1 MSNVKQGRKF
11 ALISAVCFLLCA
23 LYNIIPYIDSF
34 YYGRPIKIAGYVL
47 LWIGLIGL
55 VVTLFL
61 CNKKFVLIATC
72 FTILGYCLRRFIYT
86 INLYSI
92 LMILAYITLAI
103 IAFLSAKGN
112 VIVTRIWFLAGA
124 IYFLVCLIIAFD
136 AGFNYL
142 FNLSFLSMILESVAL
157 LFAGLWLKTDLTTVI
172 QQTARN
178 QALKPDSL
186 SVIGGAEKLKTY
198 KELLDSGAITQEE
211 FDAKKK
217 EILG

>member
-1 MSNVKQGRKF
+1 MNNIKQGRKF
-11 ALISAVCFLLCA
+11 ALISAACFLLCA
-23 LYNIIPYIDSF
+23 LYNIIPHIDSF
-34 YYGRPIKIAGYVL
+34 YYGRPIKTVGYIL

-72 FTILGYCLRRFIYT
+72 VTIVGYCLLRLIY
-86 INLYSI
+86 IDLYGI
-92 LMILAYITLAI
+92 LTILAYITLAI

-124 IYFLVCLIIAFD
+124 IYLLLCLIIAVN
-136 AGFNYL
+136 AGFKYL
-142 FNLSFLSMILESVAL
+142 LNLTFLSMILESVAL
-157 LFAGLWLKTDLTTVI
+157 LFTGLWLKTDLTPVI
-172 QQTARN
+172 QQTTMN